1 MYNGN
6 CYQKETQSFPSTR
19 RRSIS
24 SVRICHSVVYVV
36 SMQSVRSGLRKGEVE
51 KDTYGRLSCSD
62 CGESL
67 KTRNDPDE
75 VYSVRLC
82 PNCDSKWK
90 VL

>member
-1 MYNGN
+1 
-6 CYQKETQSFPSTR
+6 
-19 RRSIS
+19 
-24 SVRICHSVVYVV
+24 
-36 SMQSVRSGLRKGEVE
+36 MQSVRSGLRKGEVE

-82 PNCDSKWK
+82 PRCESKWK